1 MNILI
6 VEDESALAGALEHIL
21 RKAGHNTD
29 WVADGQSALDYI

>member
-21 RKAGHNTD
+21 RKAHGGSH
-29 WVADGQSALDYI
+29 WAGEAVCGRCLP